1 MGPHPFQLGSARPQV
16 YGPKRGK
23 PLSQGKGRQGSGP
36 TRGLRKEFAQTGRP
50 HEEIDQETGLAQ
62 HHAHPTRF
70 KGTLRGDSVKFN
82 EAAQRVMKKHGVPTL
97 DLYTPSK
104 KNMKEWMRE
113 ANVHYFP
120 HGSKALA
127 EIVAKDVL
135 ERLKD

>member
-1 MGPHPFQLGSARPQV
+1 MKKSAKKLVWRNTTPVPPGS
-16 YGPKRGK
+16 
-23 PLSQGKGRQGSGP
+23 KGRY
-36 TRGLRKEFAQTGRP
+36 A
-50 HEEIDQETGLAQ
+50 
-62 HHAHPTRF
+62 
-70 KGTLRGDSVKFN
+70 GDSVKFN
-82 EAAQRVMKKHGVPTL
+82 EAAARVMKKHGVPTL

-120 HGSKALA
+120 HGSQALA